1 MWFKQGHQTLKLLLT
16 ESAQTAGATAT
27 GERNREWVGGR
38 REKKNEERMRKK
50 IEKGRVKDR
59 VAGTFCYM
67 CLQSIAPPFT
77 GPALT
82 LQDLHHQP
90 IGEQTPGPSL
100 PLSQS
105 NLRAFSEFPSHYIML
120 SQRLNNIPSNQCS
133 QTAHFPDADWTF
145 CLHLIKNY

>member
-1 MWFKQGHQTLKLLLT
+1 MVQTGSLDSQTPSDRVCTNSRSHSNRGEKQ
-16 ESAQTAGATAT
+16 
-27 GERNREWVGGR
+27 RVGGR
-38 REKKNEERMRKK
+38 EEREKNEERMRKK
-50 IEKGRVKDR
+50 IEKERVKDR

-82 LQDLHHQP
+82 PQDLHHQP
-90 IGEQTPGPSL
+90 IREQTPGPSL

-120 SQRLNNIPSNQCS
+120 SQRLNNIPSNCCS
-133 QTAHFPDADWTF
+133 QTAHFPDADWTC
-145 CLHLIKNY
+145 CLHLIKIY